1 MKRRWLFLFAFL
13 LVPFSRMQASE
24 VFSFVEG
31 QDSKYIGKF
40 VSIFTDPTGKLGL
53 KDVSGQRTLFKSCKE
68 DVPNLG
74 LSQANRWIRFS
85 VKNLSDQERLVVNL
99 SHPNIDE
106 VTFYRRYEDGSV
118 DSSRV
123 QLGKRSEAVVYPH
136 QFYLFEI
143 DIKKNQQVECY
154 FKLFSNTQL
163 SVPISIYSTEGI
175 LQPLLTTDI
184 FSAIYIGLMLAMILY
199 NIFLYFSTR
208 EPHYHIYVN
217 YVFWVAIAQMAVL
230 GLLNRFLI
238 VENTWVASRLLT
250 FSGAMSGIA
259 AIFFVKSFLQ
269 TAKDS
274 PRFNILLNIFL
285 MGYAVAIALLIG
297 GFIAPAHKMV
307 NVVAG
312 GGSTIVLVLAF
323 ELSRKK
329 FRQTRYFLF
338 AWCVFLIGVLVYVL
352 KDYNVLP
359 YNFFT
364 LRAVQI
370 GAVFEAILLSFALGD
385 KINIYRKEK
394 DESQARELAISLEH
408 ARLIREQNVVL
419 EQKVE
424 ERTRAL
430 TETNES
436 LQVTL
441 THLKEAQSQ
450 LVQAEKMA
458 SLGQLT
464 AGVAHEINNPI
475 NFVTSNVG
483 PLKRDVNMLWE
494 TLEEVE
500 RIALTEDL
508 SLSAKRSKILAYK
521 EEMDIDYLKTE
532 IDFLL
537 KGMHD
542 GAYRTAEIVKSLR
555 IFSRVD
561 EDVFKYAD
569 INEGL
574 ESTMVIIG
582 SLIRDGIDVKTRL
595 GELPPVECHSGKLNQ
610 VFLNILTNAV
620 YAINKRYPEKKG
632 GELSIETG
640 VNDEDET
647 VFIKISDNGIGI
659 PAEIQDKIFE
669 PFFTTK
675 GVGEGTGLGMSIAY
689 NTIARHHG
697 KIEIDSEVGSGTT
710 FKLVLPVNQPK

>member
-1 MKRRWLFLFAFL
+1 
-13 LVPFSRMQASE
+13 
-24 VFSFVEG
+24 
-31 QDSKYIGKF
+31 
-40 VSIFTDPTGKLGL
+40 
-53 KDVSGQRTLFKSCKE
+53 
-68 DVPNLG
+68 
-74 LSQANRWIRFS
+74 
-85 VKNLSDQERLVVNL
+85 
-99 SHPNIDE
+99 
-106 VTFYRRYEDGSV
+106 
-118 DSSRV
+118 
-123 QLGKRSEAVVYPH
+123 
-136 QFYLFEI
+136 
-143 DIKKNQQVECY
+143 
-154 FKLFSNTQL
+154 
-163 SVPISIYSTEGI
+163 
-175 LQPLLTTDI
+175 
-184 FSAIYIGLMLAMILY
+184 
-199 NIFLYFSTR
+199 
-208 EPHYHIYVN
+208 
-217 YVFWVAIAQMAVL
+217 
-230 GLLNRFLI
+230 
-238 VENTWVASRLLT
+238 
-250 FSGAMSGIA
+250 
-259 AIFFVKSFLQ
+259 
-269 TAKDS
+269 
-274 PRFNILLNIFL
+274 
-285 MGYAVAIALLIG
+285 
-297 GFIAPAHKMV
+297 
-307 NVVAG
+307 
-312 GGSTIVLVLAF
+312 
-323 ELSRKK
+323 
-329 FRQTRYFLF
+329 
-338 AWCVFLIGVLVYVL
+338 
-352 KDYNVLP
+352 
-359 YNFFT
+359 
-364 LRAVQI
+364 
-370 GAVFEAILLSFALGD
+370 
-385 KINIYRKEK
+385 
-394 DESQARELAISLEH
+394 
-408 ARLIREQNVVL
+408 
-419 EQKVE
+419 
-424 ERTRAL
+424 
-430 TETNES
+430 
-436 LQVTL
+436 
-441 THLKEAQSQ
+441 HLKEAQSQ

-659 PAEIQDKIFE
+659 PAEIRDKIFE